1 MKKLV
6 ALTLLAVFT
15 VSSGIVAT
23 AAGKIEA
30 GKTVPEK
37 PGTEISIN
45 VNLKNEEFC
54 FGEIKPIIR
63 NGRTL
68 VPLQC
73 GIFERFSATTEYD
86 HIYKEI
92 VIRTDSHVLTLY
104 TDRLVIYNKGER
116 CYELDVHAEYIDGQ
130 VYVPLRGFMESMG
143 RKVRYDGETNT
154 AQIW

>member
-6 ALTLLAVFT
+6 ALTLLAVLT
-15 VSSGIVAT
+15 VSSGIVAV
-23 AAGKIEA
+23 AA
-30 GKTVPEK
+30 GKTVSEK
-37 PGTEISIN
+37 PCIEISIS
-45 VNLKNEEFC
+45 VSLKNEEFC

-92 VIRTDSHVLTLY
+92 VIRTDSHVLTLC

-116 CYELDVHAEYIDGQ
+116 CYELDVHAEYVDGQ

-143 RKVRYDGETNT
+143 RKVKYDEETNT
-154 AQIW
+154 ARVW